1 MNSALAFQPVGSVP
15 AIDEAEPNVLVGFKM
30 PESIPELPS
39 LESSTSLLKGHEEVA
54 LGYRI
59 QMLSL
64 KMLGAMAADGAVVE
78 RLATSIISAISATD
92 NSEQAAKMVFHG
104 DRWIRYG
111 TVPNGEFTK
120 LVRANVAKIFERL
133 FELRSVSKSNQIAD
147 LFNATAL
154 ENLREAVCTVLPH
167 DALISQAASQF
178 KQRCED
184 INNKCRALI
193 RFIATDL
200 RITPK
205 AAHRISCWN
214 WISPTLHSAC
224 LRAGGY
230 ETAFIP
236 SKAKKAFR
244 EGLLLRQQA
253 IVECAENAD
262 VPLTQMLY
270 SWDEFWVANRE
281 LESSIKVFVGAN
293 VRLAETVIRDYR
305 FAQDQLQVRSSAQLG
320 LLRAVQ
326 LFAPE
331 MGWKFSTY
339 AVMWIRQTVLRD
351 LAKQDL
357 IKLPSG
363 SHAALAVLRKLLS
376 ERPNVSMEE
385 MVNATKLSEQEVSDL
400 IYFINYYNS
409 VSMDTA
415 FANDS
420 GEFEGIHN
428 HIADENGDFVE
439 DLVNEDVSS
448 YIQDVLS
455 EVLDAREVKIV
466 IGRYGIGGEPEL
478 TLTEMGAQLGLSVE
492 RVRQIA
498 NRAIEKLRESEYGNA
513 LLDLH

>member
-1 MNSALAFQPVGSVP
+1 MNTAIAHQPVGSVP
-15 AIDEAEPNVLVGFKM
+15 AINEAVGKSAVGFQM
-30 PESIPELPS
+30 PKAIPALPI

-54 LGYRI
+54 LGFRI

-78 RLATSIISAISATD
+78 RLATSIISAISATE
-92 NSEQAAKMVFHG
+92 NCEQAAKMVFHG
-104 DRWIRYG
+104 DQWIRYG
-111 TVPNGEFTK
+111 TVPNEEFTT
-120 LVRANVAKIFERL
+120 LVRANVATIFTRL
-133 FELRSVSKSNQIAD
+133 AELRSISKSTHVAD
-147 LFNATAL
+147 LFNTTAL
-154 ENLREAVCTVLPH
+154 ENLRAAVCAVLPH
-167 DALISQAASQF
+167 DALISQAASEF

-184 INNKCRALI
+184 INNKCRALV

-224 LRAGGY
+224 LSAGGY

-236 SKAKKAFR
+236 AKARKTFR
-244 EGLLLRQQA
+244 DGLFKHQQA
-253 IVECAENAD
+253 IIESAVNAD

-270 SWDEFWVANRE
+270 SWDEFWLANRD
-281 LESSIKVFVGAN
+281 LETSIKTFVGAN

-305 FAQDQLQVRSSAQLG
+305 FAHDQLQVRSSAQLG

-357 IKLPSG
+357 IKLPAG
-363 SHAALAVLRKLLS
+363 SHASLAVLRKLLS
-376 ERPNVSMEE
+376 ERPNISMAE
-385 MVNATKLSEQEVSDL
+385 MVAATKLDEQAVSDL

-415 FANDS
+415 FTNDS
-420 GEFEGIHN
+420 GESDGIHD
-428 HIADENGDFVE
+428 HIADDNGDFVD

-448 YIQDVLS
+448 YIQDVLGK
-455 EVLDAREVKIV
+455 VLDEREVKIV
-466 IGRYGIGGEPEL
+466 IGRYGIGGNAEL
-478 TLTEMGAQLGLSVE
+478 TLTEMGAQLGLSIE

-498 NRAIEKLRESEYGNA
+498 NRAIEKLRNSEYGDA
-513 LLDLH
+513 LLELH